1 VLTARLPVDSC
12 CRSLGVYALPPLTHN
27 GEEIEIDG
35 QGYVV
40 TSLNIRYKVGA
51 VSICFSTWVD
61 SSIRS

>member
-1 VLTARLPVDSC
+1 MLTATLYVGAF

-40 TSLNIRYKVGA
+40 TSLNIRYKVG
-51 VSICFSTWVD
+51 VGSICSAPG
-61 SSIRS
+61 